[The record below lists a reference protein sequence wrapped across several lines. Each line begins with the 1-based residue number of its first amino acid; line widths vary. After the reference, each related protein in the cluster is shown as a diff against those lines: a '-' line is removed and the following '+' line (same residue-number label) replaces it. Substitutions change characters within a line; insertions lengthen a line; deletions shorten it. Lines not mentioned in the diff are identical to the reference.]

1 MTFETLIKENV
12 SYIRDRM
19 AIAARTAGRSGG
31 DILLVAASKT
41 HPVEAVRA
49 AITAGVDAVGENKVQ
64 ELLEKN
70 DQDAYLGAPLH
81 FIGHLQTNK
90 VKQVTGVAD
99 LIQSVDSAKLLHFIS
114 GRASEMGIVQDVL
127 LEINIAGEESKTGM
141 SPELLP
147 QVLDAA
153 AALTGIRVR
162 GLMSIPPVSLNSGDN
177 RPYFASMFKLFIDNK
192 AKKYD
197 NVSMDFLSMGMS
209 GDFEDAILEGS
220 NMIRVGSAIFGA
232 REYKTNIS

>member
-1 MTFETLIKENV
+1 
-12 SYIRDRM
+12 
-19 AIAARTAGRSGG
+19 
-31 DILLVAASKT
+31 
-41 HPVEAVRA
+41 
-49 AITAGVDAVGENKVQ
+49 
-64 ELLEKN
+64 
-70 DQDAYLGAPLH
+70 
-81 FIGHLQTNK
+81 
-90 VKQVTGVAD
+90 
-99 LIQSVDSAKLLHFIS
+99 
-114 GRASEMGIVQDVL
+114 MGIVQDVL
-127 LEINIAGEESKTGM
+127 LEINIAGKRAKQVCLLS
-141 SPELLP
+141 LLP

-162 GLMSIPPVSLNSGDN
+162 GLMSIPPVSLNSGYN

-232 REYKTNIS
+232 RNIKRIFLKLKSILHEPSIWRFIIWAF